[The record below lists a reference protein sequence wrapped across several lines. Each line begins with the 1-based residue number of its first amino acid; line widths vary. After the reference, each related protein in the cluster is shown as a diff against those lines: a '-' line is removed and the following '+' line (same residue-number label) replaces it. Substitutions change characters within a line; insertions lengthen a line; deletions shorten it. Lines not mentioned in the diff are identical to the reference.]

1 MFMPKKTKKGNK
13 DLQAFNI
20 LMIGSRRAGKT
31 SVLASM
37 IKSFEALEET
47 TKNKFRIKALPDTEA
62 LLQSKRLELNKIF
75 ESKEKDALCWTLDEN
90 ATDLAYDYE
99 FRLSVNGSDNTVD
112 ICFKDIPGEWIRN
125 EPAKIR
131 EELARSQVILVAIDT
146 PHLLEEGGAYSDSFN
161 ITSDI
166 DHLLQNISLEKE
178 RPRMVLFVPIKC
190 EKYYHENRMAEVE
203 KAIREQYE
211 DVITALTTGRK
222 KELYTVAITPILTL
236 GGVVFRDFARDEDGE
251 VTVVENQLNKS
262 LYLRP
267 TAAYYE
273 LYEPAPYFAP
283 LYCEQPVLYL
293 INFIVHQVDIIVKKA
308 EKKGRLRRTADIVS
322 AVFVTVLGGPTVAVP
337 MWLNVFRDSNLKKS
351 VVKTMEHIKTS
362 GDGYVMLQDPMGIQ
376 KSM

>member
-1 MFMPKKTKKGNK
+1 MPKKTKNGNK
-13 DLQAFNI
+13 NLRAFNI

-37 IKSFEALEET
+37 IESFEALEKT

-62 LLQSKRLELNKIF
+62 LLQSKRLELKKIF

-99 FRLSVNGSDNTVD
+99 FRLSVDGSDNTVE

-125 EPAKIR
+125 EPVKTK
-131 EELARSQVILVAIDT
+131 EVLARSQVILVAIDT
-146 PHLLEEGGAYSDSFN
+146 PHLLEEGGAYSDCFN

-166 DHLLQNISLEKE
+166 DRLLQNISLEEE

-190 EKYYHENRMAEVE
+190 EKYYYEKRMDEVE
-203 KAIREQYE
+203 TAIQEQYE

-236 GGVVFRDFARDEDGE
+236 GGVVFRDFARGEDGE
-251 VTVVENQLNKS
+251 VTVIENQLNKS

-273 LYEPAPYFAP
+273 LYGPKPYFAP

-293 INFIVHQVDIIVKKA
+293 INFIVHQVDIIVKNL
-308 EKKGRLRRTADIVS
+308 EKKGRLRRTADIVGAIVATVFGGGFL
-322 AVFVTVLGGPTVAVP
+322 AVL
-337 MWLNVFRDSNLKKS
+337 MWLNAFRDSNLKES

-376 KSM
+376 KSI

>member
-1 MFMPKKTKKGNK
+1 MLMPKKTKKGNK

-37 IKSFEALEET
+37 IESFEALEKT

-75 ESKEKDALCWTLDEN
+75 ESKEKEALCWTLDEN

-166 DHLLQNISLEKE
+166 DRHLQNISLEKE
-178 RPRMVLFVPIKC
+178 SPRMVLFVPIKC
-190 EKYYHENRMAEVE
+190 EKYHHENRMVEVE
-203 KAIREQYE
+203 KAIREQYK

-222 KELYTVAITPILTL
+222 TELYTVAITPILTL
-236 GGVVFRDFARDEDGE
+236 GGVVFRDFARGEDGE

-308 EKKGRLRRTADIVS
+308 EKKGRLRRTADIVG
-322 AVFVTVLGGPTVAVP
+322 AIVATVLGGGILAVP
-337 MWLNVFRDSNLKKS
+337 MWLNVFRDSNLKES